1 MPIRRYVPEAHRV
14 TVMHALRI
22 GFLFVA
28 LIAGSGC
35 ASRSAQVR
43 PSLDDMQVVAANDI
57 QVPDADALS
66 DARPLADAHAVS
78 PPGEDAAVIEEDLAL
93 VYGDA
98 EVWDPWE
105 KQNRRVHRFNTVV
118 DAHVL
123 RPLARAYTRA
133 LPARIRAGVT
143 RFFRNLG
150 EPANAINHALQGHP
164 GHSLATLGRFALN
177 TTLGVGGVFDPAS
190 RMGLRRRDEEDVGQT
205 LGTWGWRRS
214 RYLVLPLLGPRTVR
228 DTLSLVA
235 DQRVAPLRYVNDG
248 TTALAL
254 QALEVV
260 DGRTQLAAFDDARED
275 AYDDYAFVRDA
286 WSQRR
291 VHQIERDAPSE

>member
-1 MPIRRYVPEAHRV
+1 
-14 TVMHALRI
+14 MHALKI
-22 GFLFVA
+22 GLFIVA
-28 LIAGSGC
+28 LLAGSGC
-35 ASRSAQVR
+35 ASRSAQLR
-43 PSLDDMQVVAANDI
+43 PSPDDTQVVAVVDEQAPEA
-57 QVPDADALS
+57 VALS
-66 DARPLADAHAVS
+66 EVPPLADAHAVS
-78 PPGEDAAVIEEDLAL
+78 PPSEDAAAIEEDLAL

-98 EVWDPWE
+98 DVWDPWE
-105 KQNRRVHRFNTVV
+105 KQNRRIHRFNTAV

-123 RPLARAYTRA
+123 HPLARAYTRV

-150 EPANAINHALQGHP
+150 EPANAINHVLQGHP
-164 GHSLATLGRFALN
+164 GNSLTALGRFAFN
-177 TTLGVGGVFDPAS
+177 TTLGIGGVFDPAT
-190 RMGLRRRDEEDVGQT
+190 RMGLHRRDEEDVGQT

-235 DQRVAPLRYVNDG
+235 DQRLSPLRYVNDG
-248 TTALAL
+248 TAALAL

-260 DGRTQLAAFDDARED
+260 DGRAQLAAFDDARED
-275 AYDDYAFVRDA
+275 AYDDYTFVRDA

>member
-1 MPIRRYVPEAHRV
+1 
-14 TVMHALRI
+14 MHALKI
-22 GFLFVA
+22 GLLIVA
-28 LIAGSGC
+28 LLAGSGC
-35 ASRSAQVR
+35 ASRAAQVR
-43 PSLDDMQVVAANDI
+43 PSPDDTQVVATDDKQA
-57 QVPDADALS
+57 PDAVAPLK
-66 DARPLADAHAVS
+66 APPLADVPAVS
-78 PPGEDAAVIEEDLAL
+78 SPGEDAAVIEEDLAL

-98 EVWDPWE
+98 DVWDPWE
-105 KQNRRVHRFNTVV
+105 KQNRRIHRFNTAV

-123 RPLARAYTRA
+123 RPLAHAYTRA
-133 LPARIRAGVT
+133 LPAQIRAGVT

-150 EPANAINHALQGHP
+150 EPASAINHMLQGHP
-164 GHSLATLGRFALN
+164 GHSLAALGRFALN
-177 TTLGVGGVFDPAS
+177 TTLGIGGVFDPAS

-228 DTLSLVA
+228 DALSLVA
-235 DQRVAPLRYVNDG
+235 DQRLSPLRYVNDG
-248 TTALAL
+248 TAALAL

-260 DGRTQLAAFDDARED
+260 DGRARLAAFDDARED

-291 VHQIERDAPSE
+291 VHQIERDAPLE

>member
-1 MPIRRYVPEAHRV
+1 
-14 TVMHALRI
+14 MHALKI
-22 GFLFVA
+22 GLLIVA
-28 LIAGSGC
+28 VLAGSGC
-35 ASRSAQVR
+35 ASRAAQVR
-43 PSLDDMQVVAANDI
+43 PSLDDTQVVAANDM
-57 QVPDADALS
+57 QVPDAVAPS
-66 DARPLADAHAVS
+66 DAHAVS
-78 PPGEDAAVIEEDLAL
+78 SPSEDAAVIEEDLAL
-93 VYGDA
+93 VYGDT

-105 KQNRRVHRFNTVV
+105 NQNRRVHRFNTAV

-133 LPARIRAGVT
+133 LPAQIRAGVT
-143 RFFRNLG
+143 RFFRHLG
-150 EPANAINHALQGHP
+150 EPANAINHVLQGHP
-164 GHSLATLGRFALN
+164 GHALAALGRFALN
-177 TTLGVGGVFDPAS
+177 TTLGIGGVFDPAS
-190 RMGLRRRDEEDVGQT
+190 RMGLRRRDEEDIGQT

-228 DTLSLVA
+228 DTLSLVV
-235 DQRVAPLRYVNDG
+235 DQRLSPLRYVNDG

-260 DGRTQLAAFDDARED
+260 DGRAQLAAFDDVRED

-291 VHQIERDAPSE
+291 VHRIERDAPSE